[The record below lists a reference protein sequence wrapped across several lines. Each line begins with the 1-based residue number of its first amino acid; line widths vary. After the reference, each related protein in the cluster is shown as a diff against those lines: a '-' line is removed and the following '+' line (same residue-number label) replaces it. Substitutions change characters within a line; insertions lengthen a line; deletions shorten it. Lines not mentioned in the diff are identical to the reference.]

1 MTTVWGCPEATP
13 SIPCSVVLE
22 QQLGTPDRA
31 HSERGAALR
40 CFSCCPPVM
49 GWDGAQPGQPTPYM
63 AKGRSRSA
71 WQRARG
77 CVGPG
82 FNRRTW
88 AKGRARRERILSC
101 SMLKEDAMKQTMGSG
116 PDAGFIV

>member
-1 MTTVWGCPEATP
+1 MATVWGCPEATP

-49 GWDGAQPGQPTPYM
+49 GWEGAQPGQQTPYM
-63 AKGRSRSA
+63 AKGRSRTA

-77 CVGPG
+77 CVGG
-82 FNRRTW
+82 FTFRP
-88 AKGRARRERILSC
+88 RALQWVS
-101 SMLKEDAMKQTMGSG
+101 ASG
-116 PDAGFIV
+116 WWVLTPQQGC